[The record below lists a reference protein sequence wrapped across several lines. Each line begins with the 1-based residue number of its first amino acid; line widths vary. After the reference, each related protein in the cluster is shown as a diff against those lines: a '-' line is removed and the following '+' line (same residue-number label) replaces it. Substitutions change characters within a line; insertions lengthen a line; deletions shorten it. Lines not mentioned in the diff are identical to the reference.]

1 MRLHHMWP
9 AGCQRCV
16 QSQHQRRTGFD
27 PRVMSIIVVDVTWS
41 SSMGVIFIR
50 GVHALGIDFEFLF
63 GFTEMHA
70 LALGLKVAN
79 QEPVSR

>member
-1 MRLHHMWP
+1 
-9 AGCQRCV
+9 
-16 QSQHQRRTGFD
+16 
-27 PRVMSIIVVDVTWS
+27 
-41 SSMGVIFIR
+41 MGVIFIR